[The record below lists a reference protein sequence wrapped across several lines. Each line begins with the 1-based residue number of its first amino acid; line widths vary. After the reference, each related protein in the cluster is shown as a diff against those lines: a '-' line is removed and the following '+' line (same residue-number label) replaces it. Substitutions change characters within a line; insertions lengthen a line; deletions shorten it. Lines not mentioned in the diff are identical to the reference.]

1 MLQPTSQPVSQSTNQ
16 QSRVSVSI
24 QRPLSHSTSHRST
37 NRLKRP
43 LYRPSPQPIS
53 LRMWCSFQIYRLINK
68 TKAQKKKT
76 KSVVSKCC
84 IVPSVLSSF
93 CLHFTHAESMGWPN
107 KSADFLYFKKI
118 QPHGLDKK
126 NGQKE
131 NLLMI
136 TKKPSYD
143 WVTAASYGSFSQIP
157 PSFWT
162 FHPRPVIVI
171 VWSLVKRFM
180 QTFSGVVE
188 AT

>member
-1 MLQPTSQPVSQSTNQ
+1 MFSVLGFTSLLCFFFVILYYISLFSLFEEAGAICIMKIIFSLETGFLTGNNYIHTHAPTNQPASQPTNK

-43 LYRPSPQPIS
+43 LYRPSLQPIS

-68 TKAQKKKT
+68 TKAQKKT

-118 QPHGLDKK
+118 QPQELDKK
-126 NGQKE
+126 K
-131 NLLMI
+131 L
-136 TKKPSYD
+136 KRKSAYD
-143 WVTAASYGSFSQIP
+143 
-157 PSFWT
+157 
-162 FHPRPVIVI
+162 H
-171 VWSLVKRFM
+171 
-180 QTFSGVVE
+180 
-188 AT
+188 

>member
-1 MLQPTSQPVSQSTNQ
+1 MKIIFSLETGFLTGNNYIHTHAPTNQPASQPTNK

-43 LYRPSPQPIS
+43 LYRPSAQPIS

-68 TKAQKKKT
+68 TKAQKKT

-126 NGQKE
+126 
-131 NLLMI
+131 
-136 TKKPSYD
+136 TAKKK
-143 WVTAASYGSFSQIP
+143 ICL
-157 PSFWT
+157 
-162 FHPRPVIVI
+162 
-171 VWSLVKRFM
+171 WSLKSQVMTEWLLHLTDLFPRSHHH
-180 QTFSGVVE
+180 SGHFILGLSSS
-188 AT
+188 